1 MNKEIKNSKVMRYSY
16 EQKVKI
22 VEDYLQSKLTV
33 QKYSKISGVS
43 QGSLH
48 RWLSQFNERSNY
60 VHRRFSPEQRKETI
74 EAFKKSGLTQKDFAK
89 TWGIDSKTLGQW
101 NKIYKSE
108 GPKGLMDGVIYPTKE
123 TPEKRGRKGTPQMLK
138 EKVIEVKKRLP
149 DYGLKKLRDVLSRF
163 EGISIAPN
171 TIKKVLVENDLYVAP
186 EVPPKKDVKQ
196 HITRFE
202 RATPMQLWQSDI
214 TSFVLKRTG
223 QRVYLV
229 VFKDDHSRYVVSWSL
244 ALQQTG
250 NFVIECL
257 LDGVQEYGLP
267 QEVLTDQGRQ
277 YFSWRGKSEFQK
289 VLAREGIEHVVA
301 RSHHPQ
307 TLGKC
312 ERLWKTIGIEFWER
326 AKPQN
331 LDEARERLGH
341 YFNHYN
347 HFRPHQGLDGMTP
360 ADRFFGVQDELRKV
374 IEETMTKNEL
384 RVALDQSPRRPLYF
398 VGQIGDQKLTMHG
411 EKGEIVINTPDG
423 STKRLNYDELG
434 RDNTEYN
441 EDRWEKQTRETQKEI
456 YSPED
461 ANSGESALGV
471 SDDGRKRESALASDH
486 NYGILDGYN
495 NQNRS
500 IEETWSGDTSS
511 VADGTNGTSGNVC
524 RITET
529 TKEDRN
535 DRQRE
540 RSERIEEENQG
551 IGENYRNSESTDC
564 DPALSSWRRN
574 VWGNESFEPGAESGE
589 GAFGSGD
596 SRKEEGSKTWQ
607 EAKGRVSLDTLNQ
620 LREKWRKGL
629 SKKDEN

>member
-257 LDGVQEYGLP
+257 LDGVQKYGLP

-331 LDEARERLGH
+331 LDEVRGTISLSNKATLKLLEKENLPLVYMSDNGSAYVSEEVSRYLAKRRVIHLKSLPRTPQHNGAAEVLVREVKRLYRDCENERMSDQERLDLSKEIL
-341 YFNHYN
+341 N
-347 HFRPHQGLDGMTP
+347 
-360 ADRFFGVQDELRKV
+360 K
-374 IEETMTKNEL
+374 
-384 RVALDQSPRRPLYF
+384 RRLWA
-398 VGQIGDQKLTMHG
+398 
-411 EKGEIVINTPDG
+411 
-423 STKRLNYDELG
+423 SLNYRTVESFVNECKKINVEEIREELYEQY
-434 RDNTEYN
+434 R
-441 EDRWEKQTRETQKEI
+441 
-456 YSPED
+456 
-461 ANSGESALGV
+461 LGV
-471 SDDGRKRESALASDH
+471 L
-486 NYGILDGYN
+486 
-495 NQNRS
+495 S
-500 IEETWSGDTSS
+500 I
-511 VADGTNGTSGNVC
+511 
-524 RITET
+524 
-529 TKEDRN
+529 
-535 DRQRE
+535 
-540 RSERIEEENQG
+540 
-551 IGENYRNSESTDC
+551 
-564 DPALSSWRRN
+564 
-574 VWGNESFEPGAESGE
+574 NEKVT
-589 GAFGSGD
+589 
-596 SRKEEGSKTWQ
+596 SRKKR
-607 EAKGRVSLDTLNQ
+607 RVLE
-620 LREKWRKGL
+620 RELVFNLLEKYNLIRWRKGGV
-629 SKKDEN
+629 SCG